1 MARFL
6 DIPDSLFLAPTATMA
21 EHVRHQLARA
31 SIVVR
36 PSRVITLAQFVQSR
50 TAEDPASPALLD
62 LLIREALDELRPHR
76 FRSVAQYAGFRA
88 SVAALIEALPASML
102 PEDLARITGHVERAL
117 LQRGIALRNARLAS
131 AARNPV
137 AGPAHVALGHIV
149 LDGFFFFS
157 SAELALIESLDEC
170 SQLTVTLPAWPGAEH
185 SRGRLLARGFVEKH
199 CSESHRRPAITAFS
213 APTLERESE
222 EIARQILE
230 HAARGRPFREMGV
243 VLRSRDPYAPVL
255 ETTFARFGIP
265 ARFYFADPLSAHP
278 AIDHLSRLVRAL
290 LEGWDHASLLAALRM
305 PISGIGATPAGD
317 AFDFAVRQKLPGAGL
332 PLPGVEDFPHIAE
345 SLTALDS
352 WNRDRLDPKIWAA
365 RLKTLR
371 MLLPRSVIEDRVE
384 RIQWNRWR
392 STAAALETFEALV
405 EDAAAAFAGR
415 STLDLATFWKQV
427 ETSLSLEPL
436 RVPDR
441 RRNVVHVMDA
451 YEARQWELPVVFV
464 CGLVE
469 RHFPQ
474 YHHEDPLFADAA
486 RKRAGLQTSAELQR
500 EERFLFDIA
509 TTRATELTVLSLA
522 RFNEKGEDSLV
533 SGFAAGIA
541 FEPVTTRICPRPSR
555 TVPAL
560 TTAAIR
566 QDTSLAQ
573 LAQAHKRLAA
583 TSIESFLQC
592 PFQFF
597 ANRTLRLNPRPA
609 APRDRLDARL
619 QGSILHRALAE
630 LIRTPLFRGLV
641 LDQIFADEC
650 RRANIPMT
658 YRTEAVRLEL
668 ARHFD
673 AFAADRQVT
682 LDWDTRVE
690 EKFSFA
696 MNPLLTITGR
706 IDRLDIGPRGQALV
720 IDYKYSA
727 RNKIREFVSENAD
740 GNLVQGGLYM
750 AAAKR
755 ALHLEPAGMLYC
767 GLRKDVVWGGW
778 HAPIEGLER
787 VGESRTP
794 AALNELIEA
803 AIAKA
808 SDVFESI
815 ASGEIVARPADTDK
829 CVWCDFRDICRVET
843 AALVKIAG
851 GSPS

>member
-1 MARFL
+1 
-6 DIPDSLFLAPTATMA
+6 MA

-50 TAEDPASPALLD
+50 TEEDPASPAHLD
-62 LLIREALDELRPHR
+62 LLIGEALDELRPDR

-88 SVAALIEALPASML
+88 SVVALIEAVPASML
-102 PEDLARITGHVERAL
+102 PEDLARIAAHVEHAL
-117 LQRGIALRNARLAS
+117 MQRGMALRSARLAS
-131 AARNPV
+131 AARNP
-137 AGPAHVALGHIV
+137 AATFTHIV

-157 SAELALIESLDEC
+157 SAELALVESLEQS

-185 SRGRLLARGFVEKH
+185 SRARLLARGFVEKH
-199 CSESHRRPAITAFS
+199 CSESYRHPAITAFS

-243 VLRSRDPYAPVL
+243 VLRSRDPYAPAL

-278 AIDHLSRLVRAL
+278 AIDYLSRLVRAL

-317 AFDFAVRQKLPGAGL
+317 AFDFALRQKLPGAGL
-332 PLPGVEDFPHIAE
+332 PLPGTETFPHVVNL
-345 SLTALDS
+345 LTSLDS
-352 WNRDRLDPKIWAA
+352 WKQHRLDPENWAA
-365 RLKTLR
+365 CLKTLR
-371 MLLPRSVIEDRVE
+371 MLLPRPLIEDRVE
-384 RIQWNRWR
+384 RAQWNCWR
-392 STAAALETFEALV
+392 STAAAIEAFETLV
-405 EDAAAAFAGR
+405 DDAAAAFAGR
-415 STLDLATFWKQV
+415 SPVQLVEFWKQV
-427 ETSLSLEPL
+427 ETSMSLELL

-474 YHHEDPLFADAA
+474 YHREDPLFGDAA

-533 SGFAAGIA
+533 SGFAARID
-541 FEPVTTRICPRPSR
+541 FEPVPTRVRPRPSR
-555 TVPAL
+555 TVPTP
-560 TTAAIR
+560 TTVAIR
-566 QDTSLAQ
+566 QDASLAQ

-630 LIRTPLFRGLV
+630 LIRTPLFGGLV
-641 LDQIFADEC
+641 LDEAFADEC

-658 YRTEAVRLEL
+658 YRAEAVRLEL
-668 ARHFD
+668 ARHFE

-682 LDWDTRVE
+682 LDWDKRVE

-794 AALNELIEA
+794 AALNELIDA

-808 SDVFESI
+808 SNVFESI
-815 ASGEIVARPADTDK
+815 ASGEIVARPADKDK
-829 CVWCDFRDICRVET
+829 CLWCDFRDICRVET
-843 AALVKIAG
+843 ARLVKIAG